1 MSTEILITLSSIISS
16 IITGFASWFFTRKK
30 YYEEVK
36 AGRIENK
43 TSELEFYQKLSDD
56 NKIRLDQL
64 LKEKEELRAENSKLD
79 ARCNKLEDR
88 INELNRDMFTIMSQ
102 ICLNMQCTYRERKLP
117 LFNNPK
123 YMNNDTKPEEKI

>member
-16 IITGFASWFFTRKK
+16 VITGFVSWFFTRKK

-123 YMNNDTKPEEKI
+123 YMNNGTKPKEEI